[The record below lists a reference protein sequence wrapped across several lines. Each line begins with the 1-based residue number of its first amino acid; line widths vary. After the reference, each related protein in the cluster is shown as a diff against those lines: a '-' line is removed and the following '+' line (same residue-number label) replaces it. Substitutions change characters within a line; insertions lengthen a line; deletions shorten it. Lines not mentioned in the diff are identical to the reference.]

1 MPNLPCGLPSS
12 YHTSY
17 WWLNDELPAEFFT
30 RMLLC
35 FSGETPLYH
44 AESTLH
50 YRLAMELWSLASERP
65 RMFCPYLTMHDR
77 SRTWIIPICPCARH
91 QKQPPKRPLMNTLLQ
106 ESTDPWTL
114 PAFLTMW
121 TVSNTANNRTGR
133 RSRMRSIFGHR
144 SSCKKFT
151 INYS

>member
-1 MPNLPCGLPSS
+1 MHASFQLQMPNLPCGLPSS

-91 QKQPPKRPLMNTLLQ
+91 QKQPPKRPLMNTPCYKNHLVHARFPHDVDSVQ
-106 ESTDPWTL
+106 HCKQQQ
-114 PAFLTMW
+114 
-121 TVSNTANNRTGR
+121 NRKEAKIECVL
-133 RSRMRSIFGHR
+133 SLAPSE
-144 SSCKKFT
+144 
-151 INYS
+151 